1 MDKKNIISFIL
12 IYLLT
17 TISIFF
23 IGCRKVDVVGSSV
36 QPVTKEF
43 FANQMNTVSNGDS
56 INFTLQTAGIYTLTM
71 IDTIQNQVVTREKFT
86 GKTGM
91 NSLNIYTKTLTQ
103 TYLSVVLMDNNN
115 NQINKTK
122 ITIK

>member
-1 MDKKNIISFIL
+1 MNKKNIISFIL

-17 TISIFF
+17 TASIFF
-23 IGCRKVDVVGSSV
+23 IGCRKVDVVVPSV

>member
-1 MDKKNIISFIL
+1 MIKITNIIILCCIIFIISCTKVLNAPVQVKTNTVSF
-12 IYLLT
+12 
-17 TISIFF
+17 F
-23 IGCRKVDVVGSSV
+23 D
-36 QPVTKEF
+36 
-43 FANQMNTVSNGDS
+43 NQMNTISNGDS
-56 INFTLQTAGIYTLTM
+56 INFTLQTGGIYTLTM
-71 IDTIQNQVVTREKFT
+71 IDTIQNQVVSREKFT

-103 TYLSVVLMDNNN
+103 TYLTVVLMDNNN

>member
-23 IGCRKVDVVGSSV
+23 IGCRKVDVVVPSV

>member
-1 MDKKNIISFIL
+1 MDKKIIISFIL

-17 TISIFF
+17 TISIFS
-23 IGCRKVDVVGSSV
+23 IGCRKVDVVVPSI

>member
-1 MDKKNIISFIL
+1 MKNIIILCFIIL
-12 IYLLT
+12 
-17 TISIFF
+17 TIS
-23 IGCRKVDVVGSSV
+23 CTKVLNAPV
-36 QPVTKEF
+36 QVKINNVDF
-43 FANQMNTVSNGDS
+43 FANSMNTVSNGDS
-56 INFTLQTAGIYTLTM
+56 INFNLQTAGIYTLTM

>member
-23 IGCRKVDVVGSSV
+23 IGCRKVDVIVPSV

-86 GKTGM
+86 GKIGM
-91 NSLNIYTKTLTQ
+91 NSLNIYTKTLTK

>member
-1 MDKKNIISFIL
+1 MMNYIKIIILCCVIFIIS
-12 IYLLT
+12 
-17 TISIFF
+17 
-23 IGCRKVDVVGSSV
+23 CRKTAPTPPV
-36 QPVTKEF
+36 QLVTKDF
-43 FANQMNTVSNGDS
+43 FANSMNTISNGDS
-56 INFTLQTAGIYTLTM
+56 INFTLQTSGIYTLTM
-71 IDTIQNQVVTREKFT
+71 VDTIQNQVVSRERFT

-103 TYLSVVLMDNNN
+103 TYLTVVLMDNNN

>member
-23 IGCRKVDVVGSSV
+23 IGCRKVDVVGPSA

-86 GKTGM
+86 GKIGM

-122 ITIK
+122 ITIT